1 MATSVVGIVAHPRR
15 GIKMRGGQRDAAGSG
30 FDGATHKKRGGPEL
44 WWKVS
49 CSSRSFV
56 EMADSARNHRRSE
69 PNGVAPRRR
78 ERESAPGSGPARDPK
93 CDPES
98 AHAAGRAVTG
108 GGGRGLRVVAVDP
121 QLDGVGQH
129 LCQPAVGGGGQRGAV
144 RADSAEAVLGD
155 EREERP
161 AHDGVDLAGDGGGT
175 ERLVEPPPI
184 RRGRGN

>member
-1 MATSVVGIVAHPRR
+1 M
-15 GIKMRGGQRDAAGSG
+15 
-30 FDGATHKKRGGPEL
+30 
-44 WWKVS
+44 
-49 CSSRSFV
+49 
-56 EMADSARNHRRSE
+56 
-69 PNGVAPRRR
+69 
-78 ERESAPGSGPARDPK
+78 
-93 CDPES
+93 
-98 AHAAGRAVTG
+98 
-108 GGGRGLRVVAVDP
+108 DP